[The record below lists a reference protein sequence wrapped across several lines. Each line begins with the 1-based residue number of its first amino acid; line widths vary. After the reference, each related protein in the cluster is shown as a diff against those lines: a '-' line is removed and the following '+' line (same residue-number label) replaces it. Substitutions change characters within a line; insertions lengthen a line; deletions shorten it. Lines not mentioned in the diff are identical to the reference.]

1 MSETKFKMKFIKIA
15 LLLTILNTFACASLK
30 NGLFNDIEY
39 GNESLNLEINLTSP
53 ELFDYSTSIMSLSYF
68 KKREDKNLII
78 YIEKNN
84 QNITVPERIKIKCEK
99 FSIIKNVLNPQS
111 HLSGYGKNKFVSESI
126 RFFISLNEL
135 RTFSENNKCIL
146 FIYGKL
152 STDDFEIDK
161 NGQLLIRKF
170 LNEIDLSFE

>member
-1 MSETKFKMKFIKIA
+1 MKFIKIF
-15 LLLTILNTFACASLK
+15 LIFTILNSFACASLK

-53 ELFDYSTSIMSLSYF
+53 ELFDYSTSIMSLSYY
-68 KKREDKNLII
+68 KKREEQNLIV

-84 QNITVPERIKIKCEK
+84 QNITVPEKIKIKCENT
-99 FSIIKNVLNPQS
+99 SIIKNITNPQS
-111 HLSGYGKNKFVSESI
+111 HLSDYGKNKFVSERL
-126 RFFISLNEL
+126 RFLLSLNEL
-135 RTFSENNKCIL
+135 KTFSENNKCKI

-152 STDDFEIDK
+152 SSDDFEIDK

-170 LNEIDLSFE
+170 LKEIDSSF